1 LTIDRSINNISGVA
15 IRATSEERREQV
27 IAAAVKEFAAN
38 GFHATSTGAIAKRAG
53 ISQPYI
59 YALFPNKHELFL
71 AVHRHVVD
79 RIRRAFLEAA
89 RGGATPEDR
98 LSSMG
103 HAYVELLADRDE
115 ILVQMQAHAAAG
127 DPALREPV
135 RQEFLRLTEDV
146 RRMSGASMEQV
157 VAFFA
162 KGMLLNVVAAL
173 ELPDEFVP
181 GSEAEASASDAAP
194 PESAAAPPESAA
206 APPESAAASPAS
218 AAASPASASR
228 D

>member
-1 LTIDRSINNISGVA
+1 MAVRT
-15 IRATSEERREQV
+15 TSEERREQV
-27 IAAAVKEFAAN
+27 IDAAVKEFAAH
-38 GFHATSTGAIAKRAG
+38 GFHATSTTAIAKRAG

-89 RGGATPEDR
+89 RGGADPDER
-98 LSSMG
+98 LTNMG
-103 HAYVELLADRDE
+103 HAYVELLKDRDE

-135 RQEFLRLTEDV
+135 RDEFLRLAEDV
-146 RRMSGASMEQV
+146 RRMSGASDEQV
-157 VAFFA
+157 TAFFS

-173 ELPDEFVP
+173 ELPDGFVP
-181 GSEAEASASDAAP
+181 IGE
-194 PESAAAPPESAA
+194 
-206 APPESAAASPAS
+206 
-218 AAASPASASR
+218 
-228 D
+228 